1 MRNIIASVAI
11 LLTAAGVLA
20 AGTGIPGAQGGSK
33 KYTLNNAVGNNGIEF
48 VSNAPM
54 EKITGTAN
62 GVSGS
67 FMLDASNLEATT
79 GRIEVPVTSMKTANL
94 KRDDHMYSPM
104 WLDAG
109 AHPTITFDVKSLKDV
124 KVETKDGKSVVTA
137 TAVGTFTV
145 HGIAKPSTAT
155 VSIKYLAESAETK
168 KRASG
173 NLIMIDANFTV
184 ALADHKIT
192 GKEGIVGKSVGE
204 SIVIQAKLFANS

>member
-1 MRNIIASVAI
+1 MRNIIASLAV
-11 LLTAAGVLA
+11 LLAATGILA
-20 AGTGIPGAQGGSK
+20 AGTGIPGAPGGSK
-33 KYTLNNAVGNNGIEF
+33 KYTLNNAVGTNGIEF

-79 GRIEVPVTSMKTANL
+79 GRIEVVVNSMKTANS

-104 WLDAG
+104 WLDA
-109 AHPTITFDVKSLKDV
+109 AANPTIAFDVKSLKDI
-124 KVETKDGKSVVTA
+124 KVETKDGKSIVTA
-137 TAVGTFTV
+137 TAVGNFTV

-155 VSIKYLAESAETK
+155 ISIKFLPESAETK

-204 SIVIQAKLFANS
+204 SIAIQAKLFANS